1 MNISTIKIAIK
12 YLFGGVSGVVE
23 YLLGVLNAALAGMTD
38 ANKQK
43 VQGALNLAQKVLA
56 TLNAI
61 KWLCPV
67 KWQTAYKS
75 TVDAVAAA
83 VAALEDLEI
92 TADEV
97 AVVSDR
103 VKAAL
108 VAWKQP
114 DDETCVD
121 CKAA

>member
-1 MNISTIKIAIK
+1 MNISTVKIAVK
-12 YLFGGVSGVVE
+12 YIFGGVSGVVE
-23 YLLGVLNAALAGMTD
+23 YLLGVLNAALAGMTE
-38 ANKQK
+38 ANRQR

-56 TLNAI
+56 TLTAL
-61 KWLCPV
+61 KWLCPT

-75 TVDAVAAA
+75 TVDAVADA

-97 AVVSDR
+97 SIVADR
-103 VKAAL
+103 IRAAL
-108 VAWKQP
+108 AAWNAP

-121 CKAA
+121 CAA